1 MIQAPRPLPPNPVA
15 KSESAPSP
23 VVSHKPPAVGKGGVS
38 SARERRRRNKQEGGG
53 GGGRG
58 RVVLKSRSAADLCK
72 KEDKKRDEVDFGTPP
87 GNRREMDEP
96 TPSRIEKD
104 SSNSDK
110 NEGVQKE
117 PSSVDRTD
125 QPDLRTV
132 PDSDRGN
139 DEPDSGPTPPQEV
152 KKNNEIHVDMVTAS
166 RKEPVNS
173 HQEQQQPVLV
183 GQKVPRTRRVK
194 SDSDSVELIGN
205 GAAVPVLN
213 GQSSD
218 EVEVEEFYTLL
229 DTTLHLPDSPLCPT
243 PFDSEDRPGP
253 PVAAFS
259 VIDHQ
264 SREEEGHHQRTLPP
278 GRLADRIK
286 ALRE

>member
-1 MIQAPRPLPPNPVA
+1 MV
-15 KSESAPSP
+15 
-23 VVSHKPPAVGKGGVS
+23 KGGVS
-38 SARERRRRNKQEGGG
+38 SARERRRRNKQE

-87 GNRREMDEP
+87 GIRREMDEP
-96 TPSRIEKD
+96 TPSTIDKE
-104 SSNSDK
+104 SSDSDK
-110 NEGVQKE
+110 NERVQKE

-125 QPDLRTV
+125 QPDLRIV
-132 PDSDRGN
+132 PDSDRVN

-152 KKNNEIHVDMVTAS
+152 KKNNEVHVDIVTPS
-166 RKEPVNS
+166 RKEQADS
-173 HQEQQQPVLV
+173 EQQQQQPVLV
-183 GQKVPRTRRVK
+183 GQKLPRTRRVK
-194 SDSDSVELIGN
+194 SDSDSVELVGD

-218 EVEVEEFYTLL
+218 EVEVEEFFTLL
-229 DTTLHLPDSPLCPT
+229 DTTLHLPDSPLCPA
-243 PFDSEDRPGP
+243 PFDSEDQPGP

-259 VIDHQ
+259 VVDHPI
-264 SREEEGHHQRTLPP
+264 EEHRQRTLPP